1 MLQVLVTNLELKIPH
16 FVEIVWGME
25 PEKNKILIKFGKH
38 VKDLRIKSG
47 LSQDDVVINSARITK
62 GTVSDIENGKRN
74 LSFTTLI
81 DLAKGLGVHPKE
93 LLDFKV
99 DLGKE

>member
-1 MLQVLVTNLELKIPH
+1 
-16 FVEIVWGME
+16 ME
-25 PEKNKILIKFGKH
+25 PEKNKILIRFGKH
-38 VKDLRIKSG
+38 IKDLRVKSG
-47 LSQDDVVINSARITK
+47 LSQDDVVINSTRITK

-99 DLGKE
+99 DLEIE